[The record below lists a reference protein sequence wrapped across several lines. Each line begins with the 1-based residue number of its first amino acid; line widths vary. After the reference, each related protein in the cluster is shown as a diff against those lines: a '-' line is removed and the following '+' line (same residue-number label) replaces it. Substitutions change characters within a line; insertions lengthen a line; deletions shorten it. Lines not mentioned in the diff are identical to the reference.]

1 MKTTKHLQILRS
13 YIKTVLISAMLIA
26 STLDSSAQ
34 NPFLSFQIA
43 RDISGS
49 GLGGNVCP
57 SISLNFNKST
67 ISLGP
72 NFQRRKMNFSGIQA
86 NYRYSVAT
94 NYNEKLELY
103 FSGNFTVQ
111 TSAYMSKG
119 NVEIEKSCHSE
130 GVINYAELRYKVIE
144 GYAGI
149 GLKVNPTKNLSA
161 GFSAGLGVFDTLNKN
176 YDREMYRQKSGF
188 VLQTRFVLIYS
199 FKTKN

>member
-1 MKTTKHLQILRS
+1 MKTTKHPQMKS
-13 YIKTVLISAMLIA
+13 YIKTMVISLMLFVC
-26 STLDSSAQ
+26 SLDCSAQ
-34 NPFLSFQIA
+34 DPFLSFQIA

-57 SISLNFNKST
+57 SISLTFNKNT
-67 ISLGP
+67 ISVGP
-72 NFQRRKMNFSGIQA
+72 NFQRKKMNFSGIQA

-111 TSAYMSKG
+111 TSAYMSHE
-119 NVEIEKSCHSE
+119 NVEIEKSCHSD
-130 GVINYAELRYKVIE
+130 GTINYAELRYKVIE

-149 GLKVNPTKNLSA
+149 GLKVNPTKNLST
-161 GFSAGLGVFDTLNKN
+161 GFSAGLGVFNTLNKN

-199 FKTKN
+199 FKTRY